1 MRGVIFDLD
10 GTLLDTIK
18 SIELC
23 GNKALKEYGYEPIS
37 REKYCYLAGDGAKEL
52 VRRMLRERGDED
64 LKDLDK
70 VYEKYLE
77 FFQTDC
83 FYEVAPYEGI
93 PELLEKLKEA
103 GMKMA
108 VLSNKPH
115 KRTVEVIEKFF
126 GKGYFD
132 WVQGQKDGV
141 PKKPSPEGALAI
153 AQRWGTDS
161 KDCLYVGDTDTDMKT
176 GKSAGMYTV
185 GVLWGFRNRKELEE
199 NGADA
204 IIEKPKEL
212 YSYFL

>member
-1 MRGVIFDLD
+1 MKAVIFDLD

-23 GNKALKEYGYEPIS
+23 GNKALKEYGYEPIP
-37 REKYCYLAGDGAKEL
+37 REKYCYFAGDGAKEL
-52 VRRMLRERGDED
+52 VCRMLRERGDEE

-70 VYEKYLE
+70 VYEKYCE

-83 FYEVAPYEGI
+83 LYQVDPYEGI
-93 PELLEKLKEA
+93 PELLEKMKEA

-115 KRTVEVIEKFF
+115 GRTVDVIEKFF

-132 WVQGQKDGV
+132 WVQGQKDGL
-141 PKKPSPEGALAI
+141 PKKPSPKGALEI
-153 AQRWGTDS
+153 VEKWRMDP

-199 NGADA
+199 NGADV

-212 YSYFL
+212 YSYFS